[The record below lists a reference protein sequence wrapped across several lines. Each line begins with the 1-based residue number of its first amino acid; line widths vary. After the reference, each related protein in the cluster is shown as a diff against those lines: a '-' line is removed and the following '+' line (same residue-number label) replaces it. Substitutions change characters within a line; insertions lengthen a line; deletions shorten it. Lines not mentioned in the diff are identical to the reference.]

1 MNALSIRI
9 LSLAL
14 FAVLCATATYWVVTL
29 SAHQAPLPAAAA
41 RTPVRTE
48 DAAALFGGQLTR
60 SPVQDIHLFGILA
73 LQRGAAA
80 IVGIVGIV
88 GIGGDAP
95 HAVSLGSEIAQ
106 GAKLAEV
113 RDRSIIVERNG
124 ARSEIFLP
132 ANTPSPAIYVR

>member
-14 FAVLCATATYWVVTL
+14 FAALCATATYWAVTL

-41 RTPVRTE
+41 RAPLRTE
-48 DAAALFGGQLTR
+48 DAAILFGGQLTHN
-60 SPVQDIHLFGILA
+60 PIQDIHLFGILA

-80 IVGIVGIV
+80 I
-88 GIGGDAP
+88 IGTGSDAP
-95 HAVSLGSEIAQ
+95 RAISLGAEITQ

-113 RDRSIIVERNG
+113 RDRSVIVERGG

-132 ANTPSPAIYVR
+132 TITPSPAIYVR

>member
-1 MNALSIRI
+1 MNALSIRL

-60 SPVQDIHLFGILA
+60 NPVQDIHLFGILA

-80 IVGIVGIV
+80 IV

-113 RDRSIIVERNG
+113 RDRSIVVERNG

>member
-80 IVGIVGIV
+80 IVGIG

>member
-14 FAVLCATATYWVVTL
+14 FAVLCATATYWVVTV

-41 RTPVRTE
+41 HAPARTE
-48 DAAALFGGQLTR
+48 DAAVLFGGQLTHN
-60 SPVQDIHLFGILA
+60 PVQDIHLFGILA

-80 IVGIVGIV
+80 I
-88 GIGGDAP
+88 IGTGSDAP
-95 HAVSLGSEIAQ
+95 RAISLGGEVAQ
-106 GAKLAEV
+106 GTTLAEV
-113 RDRSIIVERNG
+113 RDRSVIVDRNG

-132 ANTPSPAIYVR
+132 TNTPSPAIYVR

>member
-14 FAVLCATATYWVVTL
+14 FAALCATATYWAVTL

-41 RTPVRTE
+41 HAPLRTE
-48 DAAALFGGQLTR
+48 EAAALFGGQLTR
-60 SPVQDIHLFGILA
+60 SPIQDIHLFGILA

-80 IVGIVGIV
+80 II

-95 HAVSLGSEIAQ
+95 RAVSLGAEVAQ

-113 RDRSIIVERNG
+113 RDRSVIVERNG

-132 ANTPSPAIYVR
+132 TNTPSPAIYVR

>member
-80 IVGIVGIV
+80 IVGIVGI
-88 GIGGDAP
+88 GGDAP